1 LITAM
6 MLFSTTVAVSQ
17 MKVRNELPEKY
28 KWNLT
33 DLYATDDIWK
43 AEKERIQQEMQQ
55 VVQYKGTLT
64 QSATALLAALE
75 LNSTLVKEMVRLSS
89 YASMNSDQD
98 TRVTKYAGMKQELQ
112 QLFSEYGA
120 LTSFVEPELLSLE
133 DSKLNAFIQQEPAL
147 DVYRFYL
154 TDLLRKRAHRGSEE
168 VEKVLAYAS
177 LMSGNAANI
186 YNLFSNAD
194 FPYPELEV

>member
-1 LITAM
+1 
-6 MLFSTTVAVSQ
+6 AVSQ
-17 MKVRNELPEKY
+17 IKVREELPDQY
-28 KWNLT
+28 KWDLT
-33 DLYATDDIWK
+33 DLYASDEAWK
-43 AEKERIQQEMQQ
+43 TEKDRIQNEMQRMAE
-55 VVQYKGTLT
+55 YRGKLT
-64 QSATALLAALE
+64 KSATLLLE
-75 LNSTLVKEMVRLSS
+75 VMEFNSDLVKDMMRLSS

-98 TRVTKYAGMKQELQ
+98 TRVTKYTGMQQELQ
-112 QLFSEYGA
+112 QLFSQYGA

-133 DSKLNAFIQQEPAL
+133 DSKLNAFLQQEPAL